1 MTSEE
6 TKTTTL
12 IEELNIESVEI
23 QVTSEKDLTLFRT
36 QLKHMMV
43 FDECL
48 KDVPVPLTFTSAD
61 EEQI

>member
-1 MTSEE
+1 
-6 TKTTTL
+6 
-12 IEELNIESVEI
+12 
-23 QVTSEKDLTLFRT
+23 VTSEKDLTLFRT